1 MKRIFFISI
10 LLSFMALSALPVF
23 AAAEDEILPKE
34 TISNVNPKT
43 GNSTGGQLLPTGNLK
58 KDVVPQAI
66 SIALALGGTVSFGV
80 FVYAGVMLIIAQG
93 NEEEIT
99 KFKNVLIWSIVGLI
113 FITVSYG
120 LVRGIMQLV
129 FK

>member
-1 MKRIFFISI
+1 MKRLFFISV

-23 AAAEDEILPKE
+23 AAAEDEILPKN
-34 TISNVNPKT
+34 TVNRTDPKT
-43 GNSTGGQLLPTGNLK
+43 GNISGQLLPTGNLK

-66 SIALALGGTVSFGV
+66 RIALALGGTVSIVV

-99 KFKNVLIWSIVGLI
+99 KFKNVMVWSIVGLI
-113 FITVSYG
+113 FITISYG
-120 LVRGIMQLV
+120 LVRGLMQIV

>member
-1 MKRIFFISI
+1 MKRLFFISV
-10 LLSFMALSALPVF
+10 LLGFMAISALPVF
-23 AAAEDEILPKE
+23 AAAEEEILPSN
-34 TISNVNPKT
+34 TINKTDPKT
-43 GNSTGGQLLPTGNLK
+43 GNSSGQLLPIGNLK

-66 SIALALGGTVSFGV
+66 RIALALGGTVSMGI

-113 FITVSYG
+113 SITISYG
-120 LVRGIMQLV
+120 LVRGLMQIV